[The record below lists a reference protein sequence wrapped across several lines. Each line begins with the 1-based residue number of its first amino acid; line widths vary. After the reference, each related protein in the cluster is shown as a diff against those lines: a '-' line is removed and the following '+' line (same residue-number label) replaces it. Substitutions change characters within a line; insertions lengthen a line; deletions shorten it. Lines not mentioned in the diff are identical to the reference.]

1 MTQNN
6 NSWKRNYFTLLIGQ
20 GVSFIS
26 SGILQM
32 AIIFYLVAKTNSA
45 IILTIATLIGFLPQA
60 CLGPF
65 AGVFVDRH
73 SRKGVM
79 IGADLMI
86 AAAGGLLALA
96 ALYTELPVWA
106 IMVVLFIRSTGTA
119 FHSPAFS
126 ATTPMIVPKDELT
139 KCAGYAQTIQAVSS
153 IISPAAA
160 AFLYAVWPLNAIIM
174 LDIVGAILA
183 CVTVAIS
190 AIPTPDVCTEQKSQQ
205 FMQDIKEGYM
215 VLKRNRGLFALLW
228 IGVIYMFFYMPIS
241 SLYPLISMSYFGG
254 TPAHASAAEIAF
266 AVGMLL
272 GGIILSIWGGFKR
285 RTHTICFSILLMG
298 ISITVSGL
306 LPSGAFLI
314 FIVCCT
320 AMGIAAPFYGVQN
333 AIFQETIKPEYLG
346 RVFSLLTS
354 AASFA
359 MPLGLL
365 ISGPLA
371 EKFGV
376 EKWFVICGVGII
388 IVALTA
394 FLLPSL
400 RKIDDTK

>member
-1 MTQNN
+1 
-6 NSWKRNYFTLLIGQ
+6 
-20 GVSFIS
+20 
-26 SGILQM
+26 
-32 AIIFYLVAKTNSA
+32 
-45 IILTIATLIGFLPQA
+45 
-60 CLGPF
+60 
-65 AGVFVDRH
+65 
-73 SRKGVM
+73 
-79 IGADLMI
+79 
-86 AAAGGLLALA
+86 
-96 ALYTELPVWA
+96 
-106 IMVVLFIRSTGTA
+106 
-119 FHSPAFS
+119 
-126 ATTPMIVPKDELT
+126 
-139 KCAGYAQTIQAVSS
+139 
-153 IISPAAA
+153 
-160 AFLYAVWPLNAIIM
+160 
-174 LDIVGAILA
+174 
-183 CVTVAIS
+183 
-190 AIPTPDVCTEQKSQQ
+190 
-205 FMQDIKEGYM
+205 
-215 VLKRNRGLFALLW
+215 
-228 IGVIYMFFYMPIS
+228 
-241 SLYPLISMSYFGG
+241 
-254 TPAHASAAEIAF
+254 
-266 AVGMLL
+266 
-272 GGIILSIWGGFKR
+272 
-285 RTHTICFSILLMG
+285 MG

>member
-285 RTHTICFSILLMG
+285 RTHTICF
-298 ISITVSGL
+298 
-306 LPSGAFLI
+306 
-314 FIVCCT
+314 IVCCT